1 MARGTL
7 EFINIVPYAVLFT
20 GITYGA
26 TKLAGTYSPA
36 LSAQAGKIAA
46 TVGAMGIVVPNIIN
60 LLELQF

>member
-20 GITYGA
+20 AITYGA
-26 TKLAGTYSPA
+26 TKSTKVAS
-36 LSAQAGKIAA
+36 
-46 TVGAMGIVVPNIIN
+46 TVGAMGVVVPNLIN

>member
-20 GITYGA
+20 AITYVA
-26 TKLAGTYSPA
+26 TKNTKVAS
-36 LSAQAGKIAA
+36 

-60 LLELQF
+60 LLELKF